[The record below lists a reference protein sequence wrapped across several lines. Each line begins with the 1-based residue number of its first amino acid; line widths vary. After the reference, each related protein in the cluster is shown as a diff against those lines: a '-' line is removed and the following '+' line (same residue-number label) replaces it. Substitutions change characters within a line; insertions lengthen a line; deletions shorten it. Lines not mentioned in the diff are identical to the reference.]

1 MLGPTAVLLIS
12 CPDQKGLL
20 AEVSSFIFRHGGNI
34 VHAEQHIDIPQG
46 IFFHRVEWEL
56 NGFSIDAGELSAC
69 FKNIAD
75 RLHMQ
80 WRLSY
85 SSVRRKMAIF
95 VSKYDHC
102 LMDLLYRHR
111 IGELSAEVMA
121 VISNHPDLKSLSDF
135 YGIPFYVFPITSES
149 KAAQEKRE
157 LELLAELKVD
167 LVVLARYMQVLS
179 PQFVSTYCNRI
190 INIHHSFLP
199 AFIGSKPYDQ
209 AYLRG
214 VKLIGATAH
223 YVTEEL
229 DEGPIISQDVIQ
241 VTHRDS
247 IEDLIAKGRDVES
260 QALGRAVRL
269 HLLDRVLPYG
279 KKTVVF
285 V

>member
-1 MLGPTAVLLIS
+1 V
-12 CPDQKGLL
+12 

-34 VHAEQHIDIPQG
+34 VHAEQHIDVPQAT
-46 IFFHRVEWEL
+46 FFHRVEWEL
-56 NGFSIDAGELSAC
+56 NGFNIDAGELYAC
-69 FKNIAD
+69 FKSIAG
-75 RLHMQ
+75 RFQMQ

-102 LMDLLYRHR
+102 LLDLLYRHS
-111 IGELSAEVMA
+111 IGELRAEVVA
-121 VISNHPDLKSLSDF
+121 VISNHPDLKPLLDF
-135 YGIPFYVFPITSES
+135 YGIPFYVFPITPQS

-167 LVVLARYMQVLS
+167 LLVLARYMQVLS
-179 PQFVSTYCNRI
+179 PQFVSVYPSSI

-209 AYLRG
+209 AYVRG

-223 YVTEEL
+223 YVTQEL
-229 DEGPIISQDVIQ
+229 DDGPIISQDVIR

-247 IEDLIAKGRDVES
+247 VEDLIAKGRGVES
-260 QALGRAVRL
+260 HVLGHAVRL
-269 HLLDRVLPYG
+269 HLLDRVLPFG
-279 KKTVVF
+279 RKTVVF